1 MDALRVCSNSSSAFK
16 PSRTIC
22 VNRSDGGHGGDVLRK
37 EKKKESPKIIRI
49 FILIYLKKIRK

>member
-22 VNRSDGGHGGDVLRK
+22 VKRSDGGHGGDVLRK
-37 EKKKESPKIIRI
+37 GKKKKEKVQRSNE
-49 FILIYLKKIRK
+49 YLF

>member
-37 EKKKESPKIIRI
+37 EKRKSKDH
-49 FILIYLKKIRK
+49 LNIYFNLLEED

>member
-22 VNRSDGGHGGDVLRK
+22 VKRSDGGHGGDVLRK
-37 EKKKESPKIIRI
+37 GKKKKRKSKDQMN
-49 FILIYLKKIRK
+49 IYFNLLEED